1 MNDPGGRLDGK
12 VALVTGAAGGLG
24 RAEVTALAAAG
35 ARVVATDVVDAAAAV
50 TALGDRVDFRVLDVT
65 DLARWR
71 EVVAEVEADHGAVS
85 VLVNNAGIVRSAALE
100 EMTEEDYRAVVDV
113 NQVGVFLGMKA
124 VVPSMRRA
132 GGGSIVN
139 IASMD
144 GIIAHPG
151 VAGYVSSKFAVR
163 GLTKVAAL
171 ELGGAGI
178 RVNAVCPGV
187 VDTPMVAGAPL
198 EWLDQLPIARL
209 GRPEEIASLVVFL
222 ASDEASF
229 ATGAEYVVDGGYT
242 AR

>member
-1 MNDPGGRLDGK
+1 MQRLEGK
-12 VALVTGAAGGLG
+12 VAIVTGAAGGLG
-24 RAEVTALAAAG
+24 RAQVAALAAEG
-35 ARVVATDVVDAAAAV
+35 AAVVATDIRPAAAEAE
-50 TALGDRVDFRVLDVT
+50 ALGERVRFLAHDVT
-65 DLARWR
+65 DFARWQ
-71 EVVAEVEADHGAVS
+71 EVVAETERVHGPVT
-85 VLVNNAGIVRSAALE
+85 VLVNNAGIVRAAPIE
-100 EMTEEDYRAVVDV
+100 EMSEGDYRAVIDV

-124 VVPSMRRA
+124 VVPSMRRG

-171 ELGGAGI
+171 ELGHAGI

-187 VDTPMVAGAPL
+187 IETPMAASAPL
-198 EWLDQLPIARL
+198 AWLNELPIPRL

-229 ATGAEYVVDGGYT
+229 ATGAEYVMDGGYT